1 MVEINNL
8 WGKNVPEEV
17 LKKAAFLTLQTE
29 LGEKGKEISITLVSD
44 NKIRQLNRKFHKVD
58 SFTDVLA
65 FPMED
70 DFVSTKDILGDV
82 VISPEVALRQ
92 AKKHSFEDEL
102 VLLVIHGV
110 LHLLGYRDE
119 KKKMREMMESRE
131 RKILKKMGIS
141 EKII

>member
-29 LGEKGKEISITLVSD
+29 LGEKEKEISITLVSD

-102 VLLVIHGV
+102 ALLVIHGV

-119 KKKMREMMESRE
+119 KKKMREMMENRE
-131 RKILKKMGIS
+131 RKILKQMGIN

>member
-8 WGKNVPEEV
+8 WGKNIPEEV

-29 LGEKGKEISITLVSD
+29 LGEKEKEISITLVSG

-102 VLLVIHGV
+102 ALLVIHGV

-119 KKKMREMMESRE
+119 KKKMREMMENRE
-131 RKILKKMGIS
+131 RKILKQMGIS

>member
-8 WGKNVPEEV
+8 WGGKVPEEV
-17 LKKAAFLTLQTE
+17 LKRAASLTLQTE
-29 LGEKGKEISITLVSD
+29 LGEKKKEVSITLVSQD
-44 NKIRQLNRKFHKVD
+44 KIRQLNRKFRKID
-58 SFTDVLA
+58 YPTDVLA
-65 FPMED
+65 FPIGNG
-70 DFVSTKDILGDV
+70 FISTRDILGDV

-92 AKKHSFEDEL
+92 AKGHSFEDEL
-102 VLLVIHGV
+102 ALLVIHGV

-119 KKKMREMMESRE
+119 EEKVRKTMEDEE

>member
-8 WGKNVPEEV
+8 WGGKVPEEV
-17 LKKAAFLTLQTE
+17 LRTAASLTLQIE
-29 LGEKGKEISITLVSD
+29 LGKEEKEISIALVSQD
-44 NKIRQLNRKFHKVD
+44 KIRQLNKKFHKVD

-65 FPMED
+65 FPIEN
-70 DFVSTKDILGDV
+70 DFVSTGDILGEV

-92 AKKHSFEDEL
+92 AKGHSFEDEL
-102 VLLVIHGV
+102 ALLVIHGV

-119 KKKMREMMESRE
+119 EEKMRKTMEDE
-131 RKILKKMGIS
+131 EKKILKKMGID

>member
-1 MVEINNL
+1 M
-8 WGKNVPEEV
+8 
-17 LKKAAFLTLQTE
+17 
-29 LGEKGKEISITLVSD
+29 
-44 NKIRQLNRKFHKVD
+44 D

-102 VLLVIHGV
+102 ALLVIHGV

-119 KKKMREMMESRE
+119 KKKMREMMENRE
-131 RKILKKMGIS
+131 RKILKQMGIN

>member
-29 LGEKGKEISITLVSD
+29 LGEKEKEISITLVSD

-58 SFTDVLA
+58 SFTDILA

-102 VLLVIHGV
+102 ALLVIHGV

-119 KKKMREMMESRE
+119 KKKMREMMENRE

>member
-29 LGEKGKEISITLVSD
+29 LGEKEKEISITLVSD

-102 VLLVIHGV
+102 ALLVIHGV

-119 KKKMREMMESRE
+119 KKKMRKMMENRE

>member
-29 LGEKGKEISITLVSD
+29 LGEKEKEISITLVSD

-102 VLLVIHGV
+102 ALLVIHGV

-119 KKKMREMMESRE
+119 KKKMREMMENRE
-131 RKILKKMGIS
+131 RRILKQMGIN

>member
-29 LGEKGKEISITLVSD
+29 LGEKEKEISITLVSD

-119 KKKMREMMESRE
+119 KKKMREMMENRE